1 MSGIELVGLLVATG
15 LMAYLLVAFLKP
27 EWFA

>member
-1 MSGIELVGLLVATG
+1 MSGIEFVGLALASA

>member
-1 MSGIELVGLLVATG
+1 MSGIEIIGLIVALA

>member
-1 MSGIELVGLLVATG
+1 MSGIELVGLVVAAA

>member
-1 MSGIELVGLLVATG
+1 MSGIEFVGLVVAIG
-15 LMAYLLVAFLKP
+15 LMAYLMTAFLKP

>member
-1 MSGIELVGLLVATG
+1 MSGIEVLGLVIAVGLMSY
-15 LMAYLLVAFLKP
+15 LMVAFLKP

>member
-1 MSGIELVGLLVATG
+1 MSGIEFVSLLLAIGLLFY
-15 LMAYLLVAFLKP
+15 LMVAFLKP

>member
-1 MSGIELVGLLVATG
+1 MSSVELAGLAIAAG
-15 LMAYLLVAFLKP
+15 LMAYLIVAFLKP

>member
-1 MSGIELVGLLVATG
+1 MSGIELVALVVAAGLF
-15 LMAYLLVAFLKP
+15 AYLLVAFLKP

>member
-1 MSGIELVGLLVATG
+1 MSGIEFVGLLVATG
-15 LMAYLLVAFLKP
+15 LMAYLIVAFLKP

>member
-1 MSGIELVGLLVATG
+1 MSGIELVGLVVASG

>member
-1 MSGIELVGLLVATG
+1 MSGTELVGLLLAAG

>member
-1 MSGIELVGLLVATG
+1 MSGIEFVGLSVASG
-15 LMAYLLVAFLKP
+15 LMAYLAVAFLKP